1 MGVRSTTQDH
11 WTNVATMSKTV
22 LIVEDDPSTA
32 RNFAHGIGLVN
43 SLVLLA
49 TVHTVSAA
57 NQFLSTHL
65 VDVCLVDLGL
75 PDGSG
80 LEVIRFA
87 SKLPTP
93 VHCLVVTVFG
103 DETSVLS
110 AIEAGASGYI
120 LKDALTTSV
129 ALDIETLL
137 AGGSPLS
144 PVVAKMLLGRLCAKQ
159 VNQLP
164 IEEQIKLSARET
176 EVLNLIA
183 RGCTYLEVSSALGIS
198 NLTVATHLSNV
209 YQKLSVHSRTEAV
222 YEASRLGLIKF

>member
-1 MGVRSTTQDH
+1 MNRTI
-11 WTNVATMSKTV
+11 VAAMTKSV
-22 LIVEDDPSTA
+22 LIVEDDPGTA
-32 RNFAHGIGLVN
+32 RNFAHGIGLVS
-43 SLVLLA
+43 SLNLLGA
-49 TVHTVSAA
+49 VHTVAA
-57 NQFLSTHL
+57 AKQFLGSNL

-103 DETSVLS
+103 DEASVLS
-110 AIEAGASGYI
+110 AIEAGASGYV
-120 LKDALTTSV
+120 LKDALTTSLAV
-129 ALDIETLL
+129 DIETLL

-144 PVVAKMLLGRLCAKQ
+144 PVVAKMLLGRFRASQ
-159 VNQLP
+159 PRQSP
-164 IEEQIKLSARET
+164 TEEQVKLSARET

-183 RGCTYLEVSSALGIS
+183 RGCTYLEVSGALGIS

>member
-1 MGVRSTTQDH
+1 MAK
-11 WTNVATMSKTV
+11 NV
-22 LIVEDDPSTA
+22 LIVEDDPGTA
-32 RNFAHGIGLVN
+32 RSFAHGIGLVS
-43 SLVLLA
+43 SLALLA
-49 TVHTVSAA
+49 TVHTVAA
-57 NQFLSTHL
+57 AKQFLGAHS

-80 LEVIRFA
+80 LDVIRFA
-87 SKLPTP
+87 SKLPSP

-129 ALDIETLL
+129 AVDIETLL

-144 PVVAKMLLGRLCAKQ
+144 PVVAKMLLGRFRA
-159 VNQLP
+159 NQLP
-164 IEEQIKLSARET
+164 QSPIDEQVKLGAREI

-198 NLTVATHLSNV
+198 SLTVATHLSNV

-222 YEASRLGLIKF
+222 YEANRLGLIKF